1 MLLDSVA
8 PSDSDLLVRLYTILI
23 SAMVILIIVVLG
35 LKNFENI

>member
-1 MLLDSVA
+1 MLLDGVA
-8 PSDSDLLVRLYTILI
+8 PSDSDLLVRLHTILI